1 MIWKKSFWGEDGK
14 SWNGLF
20 VQSRNADYGLWFI
33 IPFQE
38 RRGRKDIKLLLW
50 GFVRENSCLISVW
63 WSCQEWILWWFF
75 ADLGK
80 RGLGFGWIRLKILVK
95 LGKFESLKPWQWD
108 GVRHFGW
115 QEWCGW
121 HWVVGWFL
129 AWLLLMNLPAR
140 CGPETSARSTLV
152 DFPTL
157 QASIQETQ
165 HWQKKRNLWIRM
177 CRVFF
182 FFFLGFFYVVCV
194 SRANV
199 WWFVWIYMMIWS
211 KSGMWCLIKDCLF

>member
-1 MIWKKSFWGEDGK
+1 MEEEFLRWGWEILKWVVCSIKKCCLWGYDSSFHFK
-14 SWNGLF
+14 
-20 VQSRNADYGLWFI
+20 
-33 IPFQE
+33 
-38 RRGRKDIKLLLW
+38 KKLLFWDLFEKIHVW
-50 GFVRENSCLISVW
+50 FQFEGLVKNGFCDGFWLIRV
-63 WSCQEWILWWFF
+63 
-75 ADLGK
+75 K
-80 RGLGFGWIRLKILVK
+80 RGLGFGWIRLRILAK

-108 GVRHFGW
+108 GVWHFGW

-129 AWLLLMNLPAR
+129 AWLSLMNWPAR
-140 CGPETSARSTLV
+140 CGPETLARSTLV

-157 QASIQETQ
+157 QASTQETQ
-165 HWQKKRNLWIRM
+165 HWQEKEFVDQNVLKEI
-177 CRVFF
+177 